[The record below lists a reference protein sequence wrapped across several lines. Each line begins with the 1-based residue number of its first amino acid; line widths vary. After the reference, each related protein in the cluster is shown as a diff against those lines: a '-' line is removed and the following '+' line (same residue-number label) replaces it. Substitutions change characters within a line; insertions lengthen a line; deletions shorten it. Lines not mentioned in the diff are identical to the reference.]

1 MFDTLMKGGQELS
14 TTHGRIAIS
23 IIDLLIGLALS
34 FLLGLVVVCVY
45 RWTHR
50 GLNYDRSFLVTLI
63 VIPSI
68 IAVVMMFIGSN
79 LALSLGMVGAL
90 SIIRFRTVIKDSRDM
105 VFLFLC
111 IAIGL
116 GCGTQNWI
124 VTMIATG
131 FISAVLL
138 FMFAV
143 RFGVAKQADYALV
156 VSGSQQQI
164 DEAIYETV
172 KSHVDYLEI
181 RSIDVNEQGWEIV
194 FEVRFLKDQAIA
206 ESRLYESLKEKHQIT
221 RLSLLAPQLSLPL

>member
-143 RFGVAKQADYALV
+143 RFGVSKQADYALV

-206 ESRLYESLKEKHQIT
+206 ESRLYESLKEKHKIT